1 MDSHKK
7 SGAQLKNRAKRSS
20 EEVIILTLSLGASI
34 GVSPFFLYRLSISD
48 WVVALLDGLAV
59 LATALLFIYVFKT
72 GKTKVAG
79 RILALICLTVV
90 SATIYIRGPEQLM
103 WIYPAMTATFFLL
116 TPKFAASL
124 CALLLA
130 LIGIIVWSETGAFI
144 LLEFYVSATATLL
157 FSFAFADRM
166 RDQNRK
172 LVRLATKDPLT
183 GANNRRAMEQK
194 LLEMVAFS
202 RRDQDTA
209 SSLILMDLDKFKE
222 VNDKHG
228 HQVGDNILVEFVNT
242 VSNRIRS
249 SDELYRFGG
258 EEFVVIAENI
268 SFSDASTLADQLRIA
283 VMDNPKLA
291 DYNVTISVGT
301 AEFQS
306 NETPFEWLG
315 RADKAMYR
323 AKDQG
328 RNTCCVAEYITP
340 I

>member
-1 MDSHKK
+1 MDSNKK
-7 SGAQLKNRAKRSS
+7 KVTQIKTRAKRST
-20 EEVIILTLSLGASI
+20 EEVIILTLSLGACI
-34 GVSPFFLYRLSISD
+34 GVSPFFLYRLAIAD
-48 WVVALLDGLAV
+48 WAVALLDGIAV
-59 LATALLFIYVFKT
+59 LATALLFTYVYKT
-72 GKTKVAG
+72 SKTKVAG
-79 RILALICLTVV
+79 RILSLICLIVV
-90 SATIYIRGPEQLM
+90 FATIYIRGAEQLL
-103 WIYPAMTATFFLL
+103 WVYPALTATFFLL
-116 TPKFAASL
+116 TPKIAASL

-130 LIGIIVWSETGAFI
+130 LIGMIVWSETSAFI
-144 LLEFYVSATATLL
+144 LFEFYVSAIATLL

-228 HQVGDNILVEFVNT
+228 HQVGDNILVEFVKT

-268 SFSDASTLADQLRIA
+268 SFSDASTLADQLRVS
-283 VMDNPKLA
+283 VMNNPKLA

-315 RADKAMYR
+315 RADKAMYK

-328 RNTCCVAEYITP
+328 RNTCCVA
-340 I
+340 

>member
-1 MDSHKK
+1 MNSNKK
-7 SGAQLKNRAKRSS
+7 NVAQLKTQAKRST
-20 EEVIILTLSLGASI
+20 EEVIILTLSLGACL
-34 GVSPFFLYRLSISD
+34 GVSPFFLYRLAIAD
-48 WVVALLDGLAV
+48 WAVALLDGLAV
-59 LATALLFIYVFKT
+59 IATAVLFFYVLRT
-72 GKTKVAG
+72 GNTKIAG
-79 RILALICLTVV
+79 RILALICLIVV
-90 SATIYIRGPEQLM
+90 STTIYIRGPEQLL
-103 WIYPAMTATFFLL
+103 WVYPALTATFFLL
-116 TPKFAASL
+116 TPKFAAAW
-124 CALLLA
+124 CTLLLA
-130 LIGIIVWSETGAFI
+130 FIGVTVWSETSAFI
-144 LLEFYVSATATLL
+144 LFEFYVSAIATLL

-172 LVRLATKDPLT
+172 LVQLATKDPLT

-194 LLEMVAFS
+194 LLEMVAFN

-222 VNDKHG
+222 VNDKYG

-283 VMDNPKLA
+283 VMDNSQLA

-301 AEFQS
+301 AEFQTH
-306 NETPFEWLG
+306 ETPFEWLG

-328 RNTCCVAEYITP
+328 RNTCCVA
-340 I
+340 